1 MKHESLSL
9 MHNYPKRIFLF
20 FLVALLC
27 MIVGAIA
34 VGAILMGGQTAVAMR
49 IGTVVQD
56 VVMFIMPA
64 VVTAML
70 VSRTPARL
78 LEVDRMMSPD
88 SLVLAIA
95 ALVASIPA
103 MNALVEWNQSL
114 TLPAALSGVETW
126 MRNAE
131 MQAQGAVEVLLG
143 GTSYGDLI
151 VGLLIVAVLAGFSE
165 EIFFRG
171 ALQRLIMS
179 GPLNHHLAIWLT
191 AFIFSAFHMQ
201 FFGFFPR
208 LVLGGYF
215 GYLLYWSR
223 SLWLPVIIH
232 ALNNGLVVY
241 FSWKERGVD
250 GEVASSFDGFGV
262 DSLWL
267 ILVSVVLTAAT
278 VVLLKSRVVRSCE

>member
-1 MKHESLSL
+1 
-9 MHNYPKRIFLF
+9 
-20 FLVALLC
+20 
-27 MIVGAIA
+27 
-34 VGAILMGGQTAVAMR
+34 
-49 IGTVVQD
+49 
-56 VVMFIMPA
+56 
-64 VVTAML
+64 
-70 VSRTPARL
+70 
-78 LEVDRMMSPD
+78 
-88 SLVLAIA
+88 
-95 ALVASIPA
+95 
-103 MNALVEWNQSL
+103 
-114 TLPAALSGVETW
+114 
-126 MRNAE
+126 

-241 FSWKERGVD
+241 FSWKERGVE

-262 DSLWL
+262 DSPWL